1 MYVGAGN
8 IGTSGGG
15 AGTNYLTN
23 PYVLIGGSI
32 IVYWFLKKREIIKA
46 NPNASKSVKALE
58 QKRTIE
64 IQAIAKEN
72 KVPVKLVK
80 DVQTMS
86 KKKVAEMI
94 ISNQNMLNE
103 TKMSNDERKQ
113 ILNMVNFLE
122 TELDN
127 KD

>member
-8 IGTSGGG
+8 SGTSGT
-15 AGTNYLTN
+15 GTSYLTN
-23 PYVLIGGSI
+23 PYVLIGGSVI
-32 IVYWFLKKREIIKA
+32 LYWFFKKREIIKA

-64 IQAIAKEN
+64 IQATAKEN

-80 DVQTMS
+80 DVQGMS

-113 ILNMVNFLE
+113 ILNMVDYLE

>member
-1 MYVGAGN
+1 MYVGADN
-8 IGTSGGG
+8 SGASSGG
-15 AGTNYLTN
+15 AGTSYLTN
-23 PYVLIGGSI
+23 PYVLIGASI
-32 IVYWFLKKREIIKA
+32 ILYWWLKKREIIKA

-64 IQAIAKEN
+64 LQATAKEN
-72 KVPVKLVK
+72 KVPIKLVK
-80 DVQTMS
+80 DVQGMT
-86 KKKVAEMI
+86 KKQVAEMI
-94 ISNQNMLNE
+94 ISNQKMINS

-113 ILNMVNFLE
+113 ILNMVDYLE

>member
-1 MYVGAGN
+1 MYVGAENSTTGV
-8 IGTSGGG
+8 
-15 AGTNYLTN
+15 GTNYLTN

-32 IVYWFLKKREIIKA
+32 ILYWFLKKREIIKA

-64 IQAIAKEN
+64 IQATAKEN

-80 DVQTMS
+80 DVQAMS
-86 KKKVAEMI
+86 KKQVAEMI
-94 ISNQNMLNE
+94 ISNQKMMNT

-113 ILNMVNFLE
+113 ILNMVDYLE